1 MADFVEDEIID
12 KNVEEEEVDSEEDE
26 KDVKGKAS
34 KSGKKSERKSDAEE
48 PFDFTKPR
56 KVTYCPTCSLPPEYC
71 EYGQTFEKC
80 LPWILEN
87 CPEAVSED
95 ILSKMMGEVSI
106 EGEEGVKKKNK
117 RGGGGGAGPKKVKEI
132 PQTKIVI
139 ARIQRQ
145 KRKYVTAVAGLDTV
159 PELKVK
165 DAARVFGKKFSSGS
179 SVSESAT
186 GAKEVVIQGDV
197 MFELPALLMS
207 EFKIPAETIF
217 FMDEGGG
224 SMRPFA

>member
-1 MADFVEDEIID
+1 LASLQWRRSFEAVVDYYSKQYCRGIEGNQVEKKRNHLNQELAYFPVQMADFVEDEIID
-12 KNVEEEEVDSEEDE
+12 KNVEEEEEVDSEEDE

-106 EGEEGVKKKNK
+106 EGEEVRN
-117 RGGGGGAGPKKVKEI
+117 
-132 PQTKIVI
+132 
-139 ARIQRQ
+139 
-145 KRKYVTAVAGLDTV
+145 LL
-159 PELKVK
+159 LK
-165 DAARVFGKKFSSGS
+165 DLF
-179 SVSESAT
+179 
-186 GAKEVVIQGDV
+186 
-197 MFELPALLMS
+197 
-207 EFKIPAETIF
+207 
-217 FMDEGGG
+217 
-224 SMRPFA
+224 